1 MTGTSSRSSLDDES
15 IERITGMQQVGIVGL
30 GVMGENLALNISRNG
45 YSVAGFDL
53 DAAKVESFARRTA
66 GANAVAAKTM
76 PEFIGSLGTPR
87 IILIMVPAGKAV
99 DAVIGELTPHLHKG
113 DLLIDGG
120 NTYFADT
127 ERRIKALEGTGILY
141 VGTGVSG
148 GEEGALKG
156 PAVMPGGNPAAWPV
170 FKPIFQAIAAK
181 AEDGAPCCEWMGKG
195 GAGHFVK
202 MIHNGIEYGDMQMIC
217 EAYWL
222 MEKMLGMTPAEIS
235 TVFQEWKAGEL
246 SSYLIDITADI
257 LTKTDPETGKPM
269 VHVILDTAEQKGT
282 GKWTSQ
288 VAFDLGVPAMTIA
301 DAVFARMLS
310 ALKKERVAAAAVLGG
325 PAVQFHGDRKA
336 MIENIRKA
344 LMCAKICSYAQG
356 FQLLKAAN
364 EENTWDLPFGTIA
377 SIWRAGCIIRAQ
389 FLGKIKEAY
398 AANPALPNLLLD
410 PYFAGVVGS
419 YQSAWRTVVMSAV
432 EAGIPVPAFM
442 SALSYFDSYR
452 SAQLP
457 ANLLQAQ
464 RDYFGAHTYNRVDRE
479 GKFHTK
485 WIETL

>member
-1 MTGTSSRSSLDDES
+1 MSL
-15 IERITGMQQVGIVGL
+15 QKVGIVGL

-53 DAAKVESFARRTA
+53 DGSKVDSFAKRTA
-66 GANAVAAKTM
+66 GTSAVAAHTL
-76 PEFIGSLGTPR
+76 PEFVGALSTPR
-87 IILIMVPAGKAV
+87 IILIMVPAGKPV
-99 DAVIGELTPHLHKG
+99 DAVINDLTPRLQSG

-127 ERRIKALEGTGILY
+127 ERRMKALEGTGILY
-141 VGTGVSG
+141 IGTGVSG

-156 PAVMPGGNPAAWPV
+156 PAIMPGGNPAAWPI
-170 FKPIFQAIAAK
+170 FQPIFQAIAAK
-181 AEDGAPCCEWMGKG
+181 AEDGAPCCEWMGNG

-202 MIHNGIEYGDMQMIC
+202 MVHNGIEYGDMQMIC

-222 MEKMLGMTPAEIS
+222 MERLLGMTPIEMS
-235 TVFQEWKAGEL
+235 QVFQEWKTGEL
-246 SSYLIDITADI
+246 NSYLIDITADI
-257 LTKTDPETGKPM
+257 LKKVDPETGKPM

-288 VAFDLGVPAMTIA
+288 VAFDLGVPAQTIA

-310 ALKKERVAAAAVLGG
+310 ALKKERVAASAVLHG
-325 PAVQFHGDRKA
+325 PPATFRGDRKA
-336 MIENIRKA
+336 MLENIRKA
-344 LMCAKICSYAQG
+344 LMCSKICSYAQG

-364 EENTWDLPFGTIA
+364 DENHWNLPFGTIA

-389 FLGKIKEAY
+389 FLGKIKSAY
-398 AANPALPNLLLD
+398 AAHPALPNLLLD
-410 PYFAGVVGS
+410 PYFAGVVDA
-419 YQSAWRTVVMSAV
+419 YQQSWRTVVVASV

-452 SAQLP
+452 SANLP

-464 RDYFGAHTYNRVDRE
+464 RDYFGAHTYNRVDKE

-485 WIETL
+485 WIE